1 MAPDIVLVRVWIL
14 TLLLATPV
22 ALASTPPSAPP
33 ALDVVLAPHTKGGA
47 VDRLEVR
54 MRIGHPDL
62 AAGQTLLRMPLTWAS
77 IPTARY
83 DAAAI
88 QASDAKGPLELVA
101 VDETSIEDEVYRH
114 WKLGRG
120 TVGDVRVRYGTPP
133 RVVSSETRNGPLFD
147 LRGEAGGIMG
157 AGVYFFALPHTEQS
171 YRITLEWDLS
181 GMPAGS
187 RGIWSLGEGSQSTV
201 APADTLAH
209 SFYAA
214 GPVKSAPAEGEGNF
228 SLYWLSPPP
237 FDAGALSNQ
246 IRELYGHM
254 SEFFQDAGAPYRVF
268 VRANPYPSGGGT
280 AFPRSF
286 MFGYGPGG
294 ETIGRGTLMLI
305 AHEMAHNWPTLHG
318 EGHGDYAWYTEGTAD
333 YYAALLALRSGV
345 IDQARFLS
353 IINGYASD
361 YYTNPFRSLGNEQV
375 AARFWSDAR
384 AQRVPYG
391 RGFMYLARVDAQM
404 REKSGGKRS
413 LDTLVLEI
421 LARQRQGEKVGV
433 REWIALVTREL
444 GASARA
450 EFEDMVAGKTIVPL
464 PNSFGPCWRPVAV
477 TERPFDLGFD
487 EMRLAVV
494 RDLRPG
500 SAAEQAGVKEGDKIL
515 SMTPLQQAR
524 SHSKQKMELTV
535 ERGGRRLR
543 LSYSPRG
550 APVPGW
556 RWTRKP
562 GVSDVACKL

>member
-1 MAPDIVLVRVWIL
+1 MAPGIMLVRVWSL
-14 TLLLATPV
+14 TLLLVTPDV
-22 ALASTPPSAPP
+22 LASTPPSAPP
-33 ALDVVLAPHTKGGA
+33 ALDVVLAPRAKGGA

-62 AAGQTLLRMPLTWAS
+62 AAGKTLLKMPLTQAS

-88 QASDAKGPLELVA
+88 QARDAKGPLKLVA
-101 VDETSIEDEVYRH
+101 VDETPIADEVYRH
-114 WKLGRG
+114 WKLDRA
-120 TVGDVRVRYGTPP
+120 TVGDVRVRYATPP
-133 RVVSSETRNGPLFD
+133 RAVSSETRNGPLYD

-157 AGVYFFALPHTEQS
+157 AGIYFFALPDTEHP
-171 YRITLEWDLS
+171 YHITLEWDLS

-187 RGIWSLGEGSQSTV
+187 RGIWSLGEGPQSTV
-201 APADTLAH
+201 APADTLAY
-209 SFYAA
+209 SVYAA
-214 GPVKSAPAEGEGNF
+214 GPVKSAPAEGEGHF
-228 SLYWLSPPP
+228 SLYWLNPPP
-237 FDAGALSNQ
+237 FDAGALSTR
-246 IRELYGHM
+246 IRHLYGHM
-254 SEFFQDAGAPYRVF
+254 SEFFHDAGAPYRVF

-286 MFGYGPGG
+286 MFGYGTGG
-294 ETIGRGTLMLI
+294 ETTDRGTVMLI
-305 AHEMAHNWPTLHG
+305 AHEMAHNWPTLQGEEHG
-318 EGHGDYAWYTEGTAD
+318 AYAWYTEGTAD

-345 IDQARFLS
+345 IDQASFLS
-353 IINGYASD
+353 IINSYASD

-384 AQRVPYG
+384 AQRVPYE
-391 RGFMYLARVDAQM
+391 RGFMYLARVDAQL

-421 LARQRQGEKVGV
+421 LARQRRGEKVGL
-433 REWIALVTREL
+433 REWVALVTREL

-464 PNSFGPCWRPVAV
+464 PNSFGPCWSPVAV

-487 EMRLAVV
+487 KMRLAVV

-524 SHSKQKMELTV
+524 SNSEQKMELTV
-535 ERGGRRLR
+535 ERGGQPLR

-556 RWTRKP
+556 RWMRKP
-562 GVSDVACKL
+562 GVSDAACKL